1 MTTSTLNPRAPITH
15 WDPEDAEFWR
25 TTGASVARRNLW
37 ISIPC
42 LLLAFSI
49 SVMWSIVVLKMPLIG
64 FSYSKDQLFLLTALP
79 MLSGATLR
87 IFYSFMPAMFGGRT
101 WTTLS
106 TASLLIPA
114 IWLGYAVQDPTTSY
128 PTMLCIA
135 LVTGLGS
142 GNFASSMANIA
153 YFFPKRQKGAANG
166 MNAGLGNLGV
176 SVAQFVMPL
185 AISAGVFGALGG
197 EPSTY
202 VQDGV
207 THQIWL
213 QNAGFIWVP
222 FIIVSSIAAWFG
234 MNDLADAKSSIAEQ
248 AVIFR
253 RPDNWLMCWLYLG
266 TFGSFIGYSSA
277 FALLSKTQFPS
288 VDVTAF
294 VFIGPLIGALIR
306 PVGGWV
312 SDKVGG
318 ARVTFWVFVLMIVA
332 MLSAL
337 SCLPSA
343 RGAGNFAGF
352 FSSFMAL
359 FLLAGVGNG
368 STYRMIPTIF
378 IACAQRE
385 ARQQGRAVESAAAD
399 GVRQSAA
406 AAGFISA
413 IGAYGGFLI
422 PQLFGWSMKAYGQAE
437 IALYILLAFYISCV
451 FLCWVRYASQGAR
464 MPC

>member
-1 MTTSTLNPRAPITH
+1 MTTAVIDRWN
-15 WDPEDAEFWR
+15 PEDSAFWSQ
-25 TTGASVARRNLW
+25 TGSAVARRNLW

-64 FSYSKDQLFLLTALP
+64 FQYTKDQLFLLTALP

-87 IFYSFMPAMFGGRT
+87 IFYSFMPAIFGGRT
-101 WTTLS
+101 WTTMS

-114 IWLGYAVQDPTTSY
+114 IWLGFAVQDPTTPYS
-128 PTMLCIA
+128 TMLCIA

-153 YFFPKRQKGAANG
+153 FFFPKAQKGYANG

-185 AISAGVFGALGG
+185 AITAGVFGALGG
-197 EPSTY
+197 EAQTF
-202 VQDGV
+202 VKDGV
-207 THQIWL
+207 EQHIWL

-222 FIIVSSIAAWFG
+222 FIIVSTIAAWFG
-234 MNDLADAKSSIAEQ
+234 MNDLAGAKSSFAEQ

-253 RPDNWLMCWLYLG
+253 RTDNWLMCWLYLG
-266 TFGSFIGYSSA
+266 TFGSFIGYSSG
-277 FALLSKTQFPS
+277 FALLTKTQFPT
-288 VDVTAF
+288 VDATAF

-306 PVGGWV
+306 PVGGWI
-312 SDKVGG
+312 SDKIGG
-318 ARVTFWVFVLMIVA
+318 AQVTFWVFVLMIVA
-332 MLSAL
+332 MVSAL
-337 SCLPSA
+337 AFLPGEHS
-343 RGAGNFAGF
+343 AGNFWGF
-352 FSSFMAL
+352 FASFMAL

-378 IACAQRE
+378 VTCAQRE
-385 ARQQGRAVESAAAD
+385 ARETGRTSQQADAD
-399 GVRQSAA
+399 GARHSAA

-422 PQLFGWSMKAYGQAE
+422 PQLFGWSMKAHGQAE
-437 IALYILLAFYISCV
+437 MAMYVLLAFYVSCV
-451 FLCWVRYASQGAR
+451 FLTWVRYASRGAR